1 MNKDEAL
8 SVLGVMLS
16 AGQAYSAANP
26 SISTIRRGDWASDD
40 DLRMDIRHGE
50 IAATAITLGVGAYV
64 ASVFDSL
71 TPFYASIIV
80 AASYVG
86 LYEWALATRPKKGGT
101 NASEGGNEEADT
113 EASE

>member
-1 MNKDEAL
+1 MNRDEAL

-40 DLRMDIRHGE
+40 DLRRDIRHGE
-50 IAATAITLGVGAYV
+50 IIASLITVGVGAYV

-71 TPFYASIIV
+71 NPFYASIIV
-80 AASYVG
+80 AASYVA
-86 LYEWALATRPKKGGT
+86 LYEWALATRPKGVGD
-101 NASEGGNEEADT
+101 ASTEEGST
-113 EASE
+113 EAK